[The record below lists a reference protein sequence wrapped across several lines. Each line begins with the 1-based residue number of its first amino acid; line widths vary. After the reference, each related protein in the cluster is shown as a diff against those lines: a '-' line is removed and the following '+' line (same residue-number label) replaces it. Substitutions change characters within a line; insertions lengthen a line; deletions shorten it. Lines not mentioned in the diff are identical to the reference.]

1 MSLFFKAP
9 AWHLERT
16 GPQVVSII
24 KAGVGGHA
32 TTVTK
37 NFKT

>member
-9 AWHLERT
+9 AWYLERT

-37 NFKT
+37 NFKM